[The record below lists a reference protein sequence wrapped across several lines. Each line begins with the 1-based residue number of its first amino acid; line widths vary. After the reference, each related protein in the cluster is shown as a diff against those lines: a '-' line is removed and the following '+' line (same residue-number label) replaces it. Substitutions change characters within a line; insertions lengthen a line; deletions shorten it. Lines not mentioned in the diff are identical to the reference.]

1 MSGRITIFGYG
12 PTGQATAKRLEAM
25 GRETVIAQRSK
36 PAALP
41 RGATFV
47 AADALDRESV
57 LAAARGSE
65 QIVVAIGFPYV
76 GKLWREVW
84 PKAIG
89 NFVAACEAT
98 GARMVFIDNLYMYGP
113 QTAPLVET
121 MPLTSYGLKPAA
133 RSAATRVWTEAAAAG
148 RARVAALRPPDF
160 TGRASPG
167 PISARRPSA
176 RSPAASLRFFI
187 GSPDIPHDLR
197 LCAGHRP
204 GGDDVARRA
213 RFRLR
218 SGLAHALRADLDD
231 ATDPADRGR
240 RARRPAAHPHPARSP
255 ARADRA
261 LLAVHGRNARD
272 ALPMGP
278 PLPGRRDEIRQDL
291 LVGRDAVRD
300 GRARNGAVV
309 PEGGRKARFR
319 PYPGDRIT
327 AIADL
332 ARRLHLT
339 RSRRRRGGG
348 AGSAARYG
356 KKSRR
361 ERKRS
366 PASPCR

>member
-41 RGATFV
+41 RGARFI

-57 LAAARGSE
+57 LTATRGSE

-133 RSAATRVWTEAAAAG
+133 RSAATRVWMEAAAAG

-160 TGRASPG
+160 YGPGVPRAYLG
-167 PISARRPSA
+167 ETTIGALA
-176 RSPAASLRFFI
+176 CGKPATFI
-187 GSPDIPHDLR
+187 GSPDIPHDY
-197 LCAGHRP
+197 AYVP
-204 GGDDVARRA
+204 DI
-213 RFRLR
+213 
-218 SGLAHALRADLDD
+218 
-231 ATDPADRGR
+231 
-240 RARRPAAHPHPARSP
+240 
-255 ARADRA
+255 ARAAATLLDAPDSAFGQAWNMPCAPTLTTRQILQIAADALGVPLRIRTLPAA
-261 LLAVHGRNARD
+261 LLAPIGLFSPFMSEVREMRFQWDRPYRVD
-272 ALPMGP
+272 AAKFAKAFWSDVTPFEAG
-278 PLPGRRDEIRQDL
+278 
-291 LVGRDAVRD
+291 VRET
-300 GRARNGAVV
+300 ALSF
-309 PEGGRKARFR
+309 RKAV
-319 PYPGDRIT
+319 
-327 AIADL
+327 
-332 ARRLHLT
+332 
-339 RSRRRRGGG
+339 
-348 AGSAARYG
+348 
-356 KKSRR
+356 
-361 ERKRS
+361 ER
-366 PASPCR
+366 PASDPTPATALRR